1 MATSARSGGVVR
13 EVLRFNTG
21 GLRAGGV
28 VREIIRASTP
38 QARISGVVREVLVQD
53 TTSQVRTGG
62 LIREALVNGSNSSGA
77 TRAYVDGLVREVL
90 VFGFGPAK
98 PVPPGQAK
106 KHHVLAELDRHT
118 QFEEEF
124 FPGFT
129 KRVVIVVPA
138 PVPHI
143 KSYHHVAR
151 YEEPEPEWS
160 PLRRPQAI
168 APLPVPH
175 IKPYHHVARYE
186 EPEPEWS
193 PLPRPQAIAPPPL
206 PLYRPWRHGI
216 LFEDLPEAERRSF
229 VPPTP
234 PPPTAVVLTRPP
246 PIFAHD
252 EDEADWLPHRPFGF
266 VAAPTPPP
274 TPEIT
279 ERYFIAN
286 MGRLMNRP

>member
-38 QARISGVVREVLVQD
+38 QARICGVVREVLVQD

-138 PVPHI
+138 
-143 KSYHHVAR
+143 
-151 YEEPEPEWS
+151 
-160 PLRRPQAI
+160 
-168 APLPVPH
+168 PVPH